1 MSGMSKFKPYLEY
14 LENADKIE
22 SFAREIV
29 DLELE
34 LDKLEEQKSKRD
46 NILNGLELEL
56 KGLKT
61 QLSEEND
68 SEKVENL
75 KAIIDNKKHEITLEM
90 VESRPLVD
98 EINKRE
104 IELFS
109 LQESRKEAIRRGMA
123 DLFHQAKEDYDQ
135 ARMEWIKYSEMSLKA
150 HEKVKKRKKEMD
162 AVKSAFKAEF
172 DDDK

>member
-1 MSGMSKFKPYLEY
+1 MSKFKPYLEY

-46 NILNGLELEL
+46 IILNGLELEL
-56 KGLKT
+56 KEVEV

-75 KAIIDNKKHEITLEM
+75 KAIIDNKKHELTLEM

-98 EINKRE
+98 EINKKE
-104 IELFS
+104 IGLFR

-123 DLFHQAKEDYDQ
+123 DLFHQAKEDYEK

-162 AVKSAFKAEF
+162 AVKNAFKAEF
-172 DDDK
+172 AEDK